1 MTPNL
6 HDLVDGRQHAAESCA
21 RTRRLIHDASLQESP
36 GLGTGN
42 FTSIHVSDVARLF
55 HRYDRCVFDEHIRTA
70 LGTTPL
76 RFRLSKRMTS
86 SGGQTTSYGLK
97 NRSRRRS
104 FEISVS
110 TTLLFQCFGGEDHR
124 PITVAGVECTDRLE
138 ALQLI
143 TEHELVHL
151 IEMLLWQSSSC
162 SADRFQSI
170 AWRFFGHRG
179 HTHALITP
187 RERALAKFG
196 IKPGATVRFV
206 ANGTQHTG
214 VVNRVT
220 KRATVLVRDPNG
232 VRYTDG
238 RRYAK
243 FYVPVELLESVT
255 AKVAPS

>member
-1 MTPNL
+1 MTPDL
-6 HDLVDGRQHAAESCA
+6 HGLVASREHAAERCA
-21 RTRRLIHDASLQESP
+21 HNRRLIHDSSLKESP
-36 GLGTGN
+36 YLATAN
-42 FTSIHVSDVARLF
+42 FTSIHLSDVTRLF
-55 HRYDRCVFDEHIRTA
+55 HRYDRDFFDERIGTA

-86 SGGQTTSYGLK
+86 SGGQTASYGVRH
-97 NRSRRRS
+97 RSRHPS

-110 TTLLFQCFGGEDHR
+110 TTLLFQCFGGDDHR
-124 PITVAGVECTDRLE
+124 AITVAGVECTDRLE

-143 TEHELVHL
+143 MEHELVHL
-151 IEMLLWQSSSC
+151 IEMLLWQTSRC
-162 SADRFQSI
+162 SAARFQSI

-187 RERALAKFG
+187 RERALTKFG
-196 IKPGATVRFV
+196 IRPGATVRFV

-238 RRYAK
+238 QRYAK
-243 FYVPVELLESVT
+243 FYVPVEMLESVT
-255 AKVAPS
+255 ANVTPS